1 MSDASKIDRLKK
13 VTTLFDEFVD
23 HIGSVRKN
31 MDRQSDYSEGYADC
45 LSDILKSIKENKDS
59 EVINIIKD
67 KLYMEAK
74 KEVLDE
80 LEEGLMNLNNAYTN
94 ILNEE

>member
-1 MSDASKIDRLKK
+1 MSEADKIERLKK
-13 VTTLFDEFVD
+13 VTGLFDQFVD
-23 HIGSVRKN
+23 HIGEVRGN

-45 LSDILKSIKENKDS
+45 LSDILKSIKEDKES
-59 EVINIIKD
+59 EVIKIIKE

-80 LEEGLMNLNNAYTN
+80 LESGLKNLNNAYTN